1 MSKDNITIHVGGLA
15 KPLLE
20 QVTEQGYRFKD
31 SRDCSMYEDYIEQTT
46 KLMFA
51 FLITRTEANK
61 IFERITKAVAKSVEK
76 VK

>member
-1 MSKDNITIHVGGLA
+1 MGKDNITIHVGGLA

-20 QVTEQGYRFKD
+20 QVAEQGYRFKD
-31 SRDCSMYEDYIEQTT
+31 SRDCAMYEDYIHQTT

-51 FLITRTEANK
+51 FLITRTEANN
-61 IFERITKAVAKSVEK
+61 IFKRITKAIAKSVEK